1 MDANLLTFSGSA
13 AVALFASFLSW
24 GRGLKSCVV
33 AVVATVALV
42 GGVFSFRLWQF
53 GWHAGPPDWNRRCE
67 EHLKRQGIAPELRH
81 RVIGREGLSRME
93 VVHLLKTG
101 DAATYCLLSSNDSLS
116 DTDLEY
122 MYEHGDGEV
131 RYILA
136 RNLRREDLRRAFE
149 RRYETAYAR
158 ERALHMW
165 ALMGH
170 VGAHGSWTRPVG
182 VEIVPPPRE
191 WLRSAASLGARRTR
205 AAPGAGRPQAGGSQ
219 FIATGAG
226 GHPAGQHGARGDTN
240 ARRRLRVG
248 LHAHQSRVA

>member
-13 AVALFASFLSW
+13 AVALFAAFLSW

-33 AVVATVALV
+33 AVVATVAFV

-53 GWHAGPPDWNRRCE
+53 GRHAGPPDWNRRCE

-81 RVIGREGLSRME
+81 RVIGGAGLSRME
-93 VVHLLKTG
+93 VALLLKTG

-136 RNLRREDLRRAFE
+136 WNLRREDLRRAFE

-165 ALMGH
+165 ALMGLGLVLLALRLYRRH
-170 VGAHGSWTRPVG
+170 ANGCARLPVSMREG
-182 VEIVPPPRE
+182 LAPPPARDVPRRE
-191 WLRSAASLGARRTR
+191 GRNSLRPGQEGILPVNTERAETRRH
-205 AAPGAGRPQAGGSQ
+205 GG
-219 FIATGAG
+219 G
-226 GHPAGQHGARGDTN
+226 
-240 ARRRLRVG
+240 
-248 LHAHQSRVA
+248 